1 MEQQRHGPVVRLQPE
16 PGRLPS
22 LLIDPLND
30 RQVEAVPL
38 PAARLLSGDVF
49 WDERGEPRLDVLDS
63 HLHAEGLLTQELILE
78 LISRV
83 KEQLELEPNLIM
95 VNDPVTVVGD
105 IHGQF
110 FDLRT
115 LLDVGGSFDDT
126 QYLFLGDY
134 VDRGSF
140 SMEVVTYLYAVK
152 LKHPKRVHLLRGNHE
167 SRQMTSYFNF
177 REECEF
183 KYDSW
188 VYEALMESFDA
199 LPIAAL
205 INKQFLAVHGGLSPD
220 MTDYLVIQRL
230 DRFQEPP
237 KEGLLCDILWS
248 DPMDD
253 CRGRDEYSPNTVRG
267 CAWSFSLS
275 VANKFLADNNLLTI
289 FRAHEVQKDGYKF
302 HKTNP
307 RTSMP
312 SVITIFSAPN
322 YCDAYGN
329 RGAVLKLENNTLNLK
344 QFNFTEH
351 PYHLAN
357 FMSVF
362 EWSLPFVAEQTLAV
376 FEAILGQP
384 ADYENGNGEAAAT
397 NDVAAAEAAISAT
410 RAKRPSLTL
419 DENRAVEFAL
429 ELSKG
434 LIPLSSDDKTPK
446 EEAASKGRILQKV
459 RAIARMAAVYKRTV
473 EKHQKL
479 ICLKGVCPGD
489 KLSPDL
495 LLEAR
500 GRISSEDELFD
511 VAQNLD
517 TNNEKRPLGAEAL
530 PKQSA
535 AAGEPVR

>member
-1 MEQQRHGPVVRLQPE
+1 
-16 PGRLPS
+16 
-22 LLIDPLND
+22 LLADPLKD
-30 RQVEAVPL
+30 RQVAHVPL

-49 WDERGEPRLDVLDS
+49 WDERGEPRLQLLND

-83 KEQLELEPNLIM
+83 QETLQQEPNLIS
-95 VNDPVTVVGD
+95 VSDPVTVVGD

-115 LLDVGGSFDDT
+115 LIDVGGSFEDT

-152 LKHPKRVHLLRGNHE
+152 LKYPKRVHLLRGNHE

-188 VYEALMESFDA
+188 VYNALMESFDS

-205 INKQFLAVHGGLSPD
+205 INGQFLALHGGLSPD
-220 MTDYLVIQRL
+220 MNDYRLIQRL

-237 KEGLLCDILWS
+237 KEGLLCDLLWS
-248 DPMDD
+248 DPLDES
-253 CRGRDEYSPNTVRG
+253 RGRDPFAPNTVRG
-267 CAWSFSLS
+267 CAWSFSLT
-275 VANKFLADNNLLTI
+275 VANKFLAENNLLSI

-307 RTSMP
+307 KSSMP

-329 RGAVLKLENNTLNLK
+329 RGAVLRLENNTLNLK

-376 FEAILGQP
+376 FESILG
-384 ADYENGNGEAAAT
+384 GEGDAGEVAAEV
-397 NDVAAAEAAISAT
+397 DHDGVAAAEAALSVEKPGR
-410 RAKRPSLTL
+410 RASRPSLTPE
-419 DENRAVEFAL
+419 ENRAVELAL

-434 LIPLSSDDKTPK
+434 LIPLSPDDTTPK
-446 EEAASKGRILQKV
+446 EEEAAKGRIRQKV
-459 RAIARMAAVYKRTV
+459 RAIARMAAVYKKIV
-473 EKHQKL
+473 ENHQKL

-495 LLEAR
+495 LLQAR

-511 VAQNLD
+511 VAQSLD
-517 TNNEKRPLGAEAL
+517 TDNEKRPVASSPEGVENT
-530 PKQSA
+530 
-535 AAGEPVR
+535 AAGQPSA